1 MAMDGSKTDKAVWGV
16 EEVAA
21 FLDVAPATVREQA
34 RKGGL
39 PGRKVGKEWRF
50 SRSAVIA
57 WLEGVDP
64 EHRLSSD
71 DWAAIRAALDD
82 YRHGRGQSLTEDEQ
96 PRGL

>member
-1 MAMDGSKTDKAVWGV
+1 MGVGDPKTDKAVWGV
-16 EEVAA
+16 EEVAV
-21 FLDVAPATVREQA
+21 FLDVAPETVREQA

-64 EHRLSSD
+64 EDRLSSD
-71 DWAAIRAALDD
+71 DWAAIRAGLDD
-82 YRHGRGQSLTEDEQ
+82 YRQGRVQSLSEYEQ
-96 PRGL
+96 ERGL